1 MAEVEYGIPRVKG
14 IVKWF
19 SEVRGY
25 GYIKGVAPEEYA
37 EHDFWAH
44 YTAIVSDDKFKSLK
58 ILDEVEFTPCRNDKG
73 IYARDIVLLNRAP
86 KGKRLMAQESNNLE

>member
-1 MAEVEYGIPRVKG
+1 MAEVSRVKG

-25 GYIKGVAPEEYA
+25 GYIKGVSPEEYS
-37 EHDFWAH
+37 EYDFWVH
-44 YTAIVSDDKFKSLK
+44 YTNIVSNDKFKSLK

-73 IYARDIVLLNRAP
+73 IFASDVVLINRKA
-86 KGKRLMAQESNNLE
+86 LENNNL